1 MESASPKRSEW
12 SDKKILSSILVSTKS
27 KDGKE
32 IAFFFFNVLLALHR
46 IHLIKLEKT
55 YQKYF

>member
-32 IAFFFFNVLLALHR
+32 IAFFFNVLLALHR